1 MTTLVYFD
9 KEDADFLSHSTCLY
23 STQDWGIEV
32 HRGEVPNG
40 ASKSVMHF
48 YEDQISALTAY
59 KIFEELDHKVCLGS
73 CPMEWQEGNPSHDWV
88 VVVDDPETYERFVT

>member
-1 MTTLVYFD
+1 MTLVYFD
-9 KEDADFLSHSTCLY
+9 KEDADFLSHT
-23 STQDWGIEV
+23 
-32 HRGEVPNG
+32 
-40 ASKSVMHF
+40 KSVMHF

-59 KIFEELDHKVCLGS
+59 KIFEELDHKACLGS

>member
-1 MTTLVYFD
+1 MTLVYFD

-40 ASKSVMHF
+40 ASKSVMPWLMP
-48 YEDQISALTAY
+48 YGVARR
-59 KIFEELDHKVCLGS
+59 K
-73 CPMEWQEGNPSHDWV
+73 P
-88 VVVDDPETYERFVT
+88 